1 MAVVSLIV
9 SLLGIVLSCILGFPL
24 SFLIGPYVGIAIG
37 IVGLALAII
46 ALKKKR
52 ENVSFA
58 ALIISII
65 VILICIFRMISM
77 SSCVNGLIGLV
88 SGA

>member
-1 MAVVSLIV
+1 MAVVSIIV
-9 SLLGIVLSCILGFPL
+9 SLLGIVLSFILGFPL

-37 IVGLALAII
+37 SVGLALAII

-58 ALIISII
+58 AL
-65 VILICIFRMISM
+65 ILICIFRMISM